1 MARKEEVWRGR
12 KRKGRNRKEREG
24 KRREKGMVT
33 ERRKKRK

>member
-24 KRREKGMVT
+24 LEKGKGYGDGK
-33 ERRKKRK
+33 E